1 MTHHNLPRVIALCGD
16 AGSGKTTA
24 ADYLVE
30 HYGYRRVKF
39 ADPLKNM
46 LRAMGLT
53 ERQIEGDQKEIA
65 QDALCG
71 RSPRHLMQTLGTE
84 WGRQLIGENLWIN
97 LWRERVNFL
106 LSDGESVIVDDMR
119 FINELDAATSVGA
132 HVYRLRRPG
141 QANKAGD
148 HASEMGLAFAVLP
161 VIINDGDL
169 PSLYHSVIHR
179 LFPVDPAMA

>member
-84 WGRQLIGENLWIN
+84 WGRDCIGKNLWIN
-97 LWRERVNFL
+97 LWCERVNFL

-119 FINELDAATSVGA
+119 FSNELMAAYAVDAQ
-132 HVYRLRRPG
+132 VYRLHRPG

-148 HASEMGLAFAVLP
+148 HASETGLTYALLP
-161 VIINDGDL
+161 VIVNDGDL
-169 PSLYHSVIHR
+169 PSLYHGLVKR
-179 LFPVDPAMA
+179 LIAGEA